1 MKSYACYPGSRF
13 RPSAARFFAP
23 GYPTYYTTSQQKEA
37 MKSPS
42 ANIRREEA
50 AYVIELAV
58 PGLGKENIQIEVNN
72 DQLIVSA
79 KEVQQ
84 ETNPNFVRRE
94 FDFAGFKRTFRL
106 HKNANTEAM
115 QASFNQGLL
124 TIVVPDREPET
135 RKIEIL

>member
-13 RPSAARFFAP
+13 RPSTARFFAP
-23 GYPTYYTTSQQKEA
+23 RYPMYYTAQPSSTTNA
-37 MKSPS
+37 PS
-42 ANIRREEA
+42 ANIRREDT

-72 DQLIVSA
+72 EQLIVSA
-79 KEVQQ
+79 KDVQQ
-84 ETNPNFVRRE
+84 ETTPNFVRRE
-94 FDFAGFKRTFRL
+94 FDYVGFKRTFRL
-106 HKNANTEAM
+106 HKNANTEAL
-115 QASFNQGLL
+115 QATFNQGLL

>member
-1 MKSYACYPGSRF
+1 M
-13 RPSAARFFAP
+13 
-23 GYPTYYTTSQQKEA
+23 YYTAQQSGTT
-37 MKSPS
+37 KSPS

-79 KEVQQ
+79 KDVKD

-94 FDFAGFKRTFRL
+94 FDNTGFKRTFRL
-106 HKNANTEAM
+106 HKNADTEAM

>member
-1 MKSYACYPGSRF
+1 MKSYTCYPGSRF
-13 RPSAARFFAP
+13 RPSTARFFTP
-23 GYPTYYTTSQQKEA
+23 RYPIYYTAQPGITTN
-37 MKSPS
+37 SPS
-42 ANIRREEA
+42 ANIRREDS

-79 KEVQQ
+79 KDVQH

-94 FDFAGFKRTFRL
+94 FDYAGFKRTFTL
-106 HKNANTEAM
+106 HKNANTEAL

>member
-13 RPSAARFFAP
+13 RPSTARFFAP
-23 GYPTYYTTSQQKEA
+23 HYPMYYTAQQSGSTN
-37 MKSPS
+37 SPS
-42 ANIRREEA
+42 ANIRREDT
-50 AYVIELAV
+50 AYIIELAV

-79 KEVQQ
+79 KDVQHS
-84 ETNPNFVRRE
+84 TNTNFVRRE
-94 FDFAGFKRTFRL
+94 FDYTDFKRTFRL
-106 HKNANTEAM
+106 HKNANTEAL

-124 TIVVPDREPET
+124 TIVVPDREPES

>member
-1 MKSYACYPGSRF
+1 MKSYACYPGARF
-13 RPSAARFFAP
+13 RPSTARFFAP
-23 GYPTYYTTSQQKEA
+23 RYPMYYTTAQQSDTTQ
-37 MKSPS
+37 SPS
-42 ANIRREEA
+42 ANIRREDS

-58 PGLGKENIQIEVNN
+58 PGLGKENIQIEIND

-79 KEVQQ
+79 KDVKN

-115 QASFNQGLL
+115 QASFHQGML
-124 TIVVPDREPET
+124 TIVIPDREPES

>member
-1 MKSYACYPGSRF
+1 MKPYAYYPASLI
-13 RPSAARFFAP
+13 RPSVAKFFAP
-23 GYPTYYTTSQQKEA
+23 RNPMYYTAQTSSTTN
-37 MKSPS
+37 SPA

-50 AYVIELAV
+50 AYVIEMAV

-72 DQLIVSA
+72 DQLIISA
-79 KEVQQ
+79 KEMQN
-84 ETNPNFVRRE
+84 ETTPNFVRRE
-94 FDFAGFKRTFRL
+94 FDYTGFKRTFRL
-106 HKNANTEAM
+106 HKNANTDAL

>member
-1 MKSYACYPGSRF
+1 MKSYACYPGSMF
-13 RPSAARFFAP
+13 RPSAARIFAP
-23 GYPTYYTTSQQKEA
+23 RYPMYHTAQQSGTTN
-37 MKSPS
+37 SPS
-42 ANIRREEA
+42 ANIRREDS

-79 KEVQQ
+79 KDVQHS
-84 ETNPNFVRRE
+84 TNTNFVRRE
-94 FDFAGFKRTFRL
+94 FDYTGFKRVFRL
-106 HKNANTEAM
+106 HKNANTEAL

-124 TIVVPDREPET
+124 TIVVPDREPES

>member
-1 MKSYACYPGSRF
+1 MKSYAFYPTSRLM
-13 RPSAARFFAP
+13 PSTARFFAP
-23 GYPTYYTTSQQKEA
+23 HYPVFYKSGDTTN
-37 MKSPS
+37 SPA

-79 KEVQQ
+79 KDVKN

-94 FDFAGFKRTFRL
+94 FDYNGFKRTFHL
-106 HKNANTEAM
+106 QKNANTEAL